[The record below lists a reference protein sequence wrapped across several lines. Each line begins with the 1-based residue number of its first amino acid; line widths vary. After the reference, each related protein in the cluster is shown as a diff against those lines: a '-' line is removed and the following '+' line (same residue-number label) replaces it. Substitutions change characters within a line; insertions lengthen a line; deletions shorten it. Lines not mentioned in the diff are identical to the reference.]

1 MHRDQIEQRAE
12 CGARTCLNVLD
23 SEHLEAYISGELD
36 EKGRAQVEHALRNDA
51 NLCASFVS
59 QVQMNAALGA
69 LLGGAENRGAFTQGV
84 LARLRSEG
92 AGDRGFAKSVLLEIV
107 EEREGKQP
115 IRWPDLLKAGVI
127 SAAAS
132 VGLLLL
138 FQSIVFN
145 NGERS
150 ESGRRVTE
158 ATEGYAARIERSEG
172 LVWDQASLERIR
184 PDGWL
189 SPGLLRLER
198 GSAVIAF
205 NSGATSVVEGPA
217 ELSIE
222 SGNRLFLKIGRLSA
236 EVPPLASGFTVNTPR
251 LNAVDIGTRFGVSVD
266 GEGNSELHVMEGEV
280 EVSRTSG
287 NAVATRLREGLAVRA
302 DGRTRTELVP
312 VPYGG
317 DQFRLQVGAPEE
329 MQPDLRFTFDESVGA
344 ILEDSGKSRL
354 FDVPMVASG
363 ELDRSPKRAA
373 GRFGGGLV
381 FQPGETVDVPLSREF
396 RLDEPH
402 TISFW
407 IKLPAKVG
415 QSGQEVIFE
424 YGREGLAWR
433 VSCNLSASQGVRGA
447 LRVGCGESFVIGGT
461 DLADGNWHHVAYR
474 YLGEGDLASH
484 LHLFVDGK
492 PETLSA
498 SLRGAPSGGR
508 AGNLRLGGAES
519 EGFEGWIDNLSLYRE
534 AISTNALQA
543 LGE

>member
-1 MHRDQIEQRAE
+1 M
-12 CGARTCLNVLD
+12 D
-23 SEHLEAYISGELD
+23 SEHLEAYLSGELD
-36 EKGRAQVEHALRNDA
+36 DTGRVQVEHALRHDSD
-51 NLCASFVS
+51 LRASFVA
-59 QVQMNAALGA
+59 QAQMSAALAA
-69 LLGGAENRGAFTQGV
+69 LLGGARRGDEFTQGV

-115 IRWPDLLKAGVI
+115 IRWPDLLKAAAI

-138 FQSIVFN
+138 FQSIIFSR
-145 NGERS
+145 GEPSQREGKAS
-150 ESGRRVTE
+150 EAV
-158 ATEGYAARIERSEG
+158 EGFSARIERSED
-172 LVWDQASLERIR
+172 LVWEASSLQRIR

-189 SPGLLRLER
+189 SPGLLRLES

-205 NSGATSVVEGPA
+205 NSGATTVVEGPA

-222 SGNRLFLKIGRLSA
+222 SGNRLFLKTGRLSA

-266 GEGNSELHVMEGEV
+266 REGNSELHVMQGEV

-302 DGRTRTELVP
+302 DGRTRTELIP
-312 VPYGG
+312 VAYGG
-317 DQFRLQVGAPEE
+317 DRFRLQVGAPEE
-329 MQPDLRFTFDESVGA
+329 LQPDLRFTFDESVGA
-344 ILEDSGKSRL
+344 ILEDTGKSRL

-363 ELDRSPKRAA
+363 ELGRSPRRSA
-373 GRFGGGLV
+373 GRFGAGLV
-381 FQPGETVDVPLSREF
+381 FQPGETVDVPLSKEF

-402 TISFW
+402 TVSFW
-407 IKLPAKVG
+407 VKLPAKVG
-415 QSGQEVIFE
+415 QIGQEVIFE

-433 VSCNLSASQGVRGA
+433 VSCNLSANRGAKGA
-447 LRVGCGESFVIGGT
+447 LRIACGEGLVIGAA

-498 SLRGAPSGGR
+498 VLEGNPLSGR
-508 AGNLRLGGAES
+508 AGNLRLGGEDD
-519 EGFEGWIDNLSLYRE
+519 GFEGWIDNFSLYRE

-543 LGE
+543 LGQ